1 MNSKSVLSRSTQN
14 PENNQQQT
22 SLRAAHSARMT
33 RSVWPLASI
42 ASRSC
47 LVALAVLLLASAVST
62 AQSAFP
68 ATAVGTQ
75 AAQQAVIVVAQAA
88 GTVDHATV
96 LTLGQPLL
104 DFTVPG
110 APASS
115 CAGVTLTVGGATPSC
130 SQSVGFDPTAPGVRL
145 GAVELFD
152 AGGNLLGETLISG
165 TGVGGLAVL
174 VPGNVLPIAG
184 DGNFLGPVVDNIP
197 ALNAE
202 LNAPTGV
209 AKDGAGNLYIA
220 DSGHNLIRMVNA
232 ASGQIS
238 TIAGTGTASY
248 TGDHAAA
255 TAATL
260 NTPSGVALDGA
271 GNLYIADTGNN
282 AIRRVDAV
290 THVITTVAGNGS
302 GLPGFAG
309 DGSLATSVTVL
320 LNGPQSIAVD
330 TAGDLYIA
338 DTNNQVIRA
347 VSASTGVI
355 NTVAGDYFGPFGAGF
370 GGYNGDG
377 VLATN
382 ATLNHPYSI
391 AFDTAG
397 NLFIADTVNN
407 RIREVNA
414 GTQVISTVAGDGTA
428 GATGDAG
435 QAIQAELNAPTGIAL
450 DPAGNLYISDTQN
463 YKIRKVNAANTTINT
478 LAVSGGEYLTGAD
491 DLSNTVIIKGPQ
503 GLLVDANGNVI
514 FANTLSMQV
523 WEIES
528 NLAALDFTATPV
540 RQGSLSAPQFQ
551 TVENDGND
559 VAAPLAFTAISAS
572 VNAQVDAAI
581 GPGACATT
589 QPLAVDSECTIGVIF
604 SPAANP
610 VLTMNTTEAG
620 TVSAA
625 YLSDVGANG
634 PNSPLAIVAVGVA
647 QPLNST
653 TTTVMATPDPS
664 LFGQNVTF
672 TVGVTT
678 GAGTGALT
686 GTVSIT
692 DTFGGNTVTLAN
704 GLALNAGAATF
715 QIATLPVGVH
725 TIKAAYSGDIGHSP
739 SSSTDNGVSA
749 WSQIVEEQ
757 TAVALTSS
765 ANPSLVNQSVTFTAT
780 VTAPDG
786 GGLMPDGTVS
796 FFDGATLLTEVQLSG
811 GVATYTTSAL
821 AAGAHPITAVYSGDV
836 TKEILGETSAVLTQN
851 VQAAATLTVATSG
864 SPSNYGN
871 PVTFTATIASS
882 ATTAASGTVTFF
894 DAGVMIGS
902 GVLNA
907 ANPDIAQFATST
919 LAVGTHPITATY
931 AGDNFNS
938 AAASVAINQVVDQTV
953 TSVTLA
959 AAPNPGVQGT
969 AETLTATVKIT
980 QGAGTPTGVVTFT
993 SGVTV
998 LGTANLTA
1006 AGIAT
1011 ISTVL
1016 APGNY
1021 SIVATYAG
1029 DTDDAGS
1036 QSAPFALTVENSSTT
1051 TVTATPDPSLFGQ
1064 AVTFTVQVTSGA
1076 GGTIPA
1082 GTVTLFDTFG
1092 GVKNALSGAL
1102 ALDTSGATTFT
1113 TSTLAVGAH
1122 SITAS
1127 YSGDTSHGAST
1138 STDNGVSPWSQIVEE
1153 QTAVAL
1159 TTSVNPSLVGQPV
1172 TFTAT
1177 VTAPNG
1183 GGILPDG
1190 TVSFLDGNTIL
1201 FTGQLV
1207 GGVLTYTTSTL
1218 ANGLHP
1224 ITAVY
1229 SGDAAK
1235 EILGET
1241 SAVLNQD
1248 VQATATI
1255 IVTTSGSPSFYGA
1268 PVTFTATIASGAT
1281 TAAGGAVNFFDAG
1294 VKIGSGILNAA
1305 NPDIAQFTTS
1315 ALAVGTHPI
1324 TATYAGDNSNTAA
1337 ASAPISQVVTQ
1348 SLTATTVTASPNPGI
1363 AGVAETITAT
1373 VKVTQGASTPTGLVT
1388 FTSGAVV
1395 LGTANLN
1402 ASGTATISP
1411 VLAAGNYSIVATY
1424 AGDTNDA
1431 GSQSAPLALTV
1442 AQATTVTVVAAVPN
1456 PSSWLQAVTFTATVT
1471 GNGAVP
1477 TGTVEFFASGTVIGA
1492 APLNTSGVASLTFSN
1507 LAIGTYAITATYE
1520 GDTNDAG
1527 STSLPV
1533 SLTVGKIPTTT
1544 DLGSSMTI
1552 GSNPQVDLVATVVAN
1567 VGPAPTGTITFS
1579 NATSTLGTATLD
1591 SSGVATLVLNLPAG
1605 TYAVIAVYSGDAT
1618 HLPSTSQPIT
1628 VVVNPITF
1636 DLTVSPTTIT
1646 LKTSQNAQVG
1656 LILTSEGGFTDTIA
1670 LGCLGLPA
1678 GVNCHFS
1685 SPSVKLAANGSA
1697 IAQLTIDTNSP
1708 LTGGS
1713 QASNRRAGSGGMLL
1727 AGVLLPF
1734 SVLFGWIFR
1743 RQRKRMAAAFTLALM
1758 IALSAMALGTTGCSG
1773 ISKSSA
1779 APGTYTIQVVGSG
1792 TTTGVVQTQNISLT
1806 ITQ

>member
-1 MNSKSVLSRSTQN
+1 MSLKSASSCRPRDSKDNLHIFQTPAPLSSWKQSRIY
-14 PENNQQQT
+14 
-22 SLRAAHSARMT
+22 AAG
-33 RSVWPLASI
+33 LA
-42 ASRSC
+42 A
-47 LVALAVLLLASAVST
+47 LLLASAMSM
-62 AQSAFP
+62 AQNVFP

-96 LTLGQPLL
+96 LTLGQPQL

-110 APASS
+110 VPASS
-115 CAGVTLTVGGATPSC
+115 CAGATLTVGGGSPSC
-130 SQSVGFDPTAPGVRL
+130 SQSVGFRPAAPGVRL
-145 GAVELFD
+145 GAVVLLD
-152 AGGNLLGETLISG
+152 AGGDLLGETLISG

-184 DGNFLGPVVDNIP
+184 NGNYLDPVVDNIP

-202 LNAPTGV
+202 LNSPTGV

-220 DSGHNLIRMVNA
+220 DSSHNRIRMVNA
-232 ASGQIS
+232 ATGQIS
-238 TIAGTGTASY
+238 TIAGTGTANY

-260 NTPSGVALDGA
+260 NSPSGVALDGA

-282 AIRRVDAV
+282 AIRRVYGV

-309 DGSLATSVTVL
+309 DGSLATSAPVL
-320 LNGPQSIAVD
+320 LNSPQGIAVD

-347 VSASTGVI
+347 VSASTGEI
-355 NTVAGDYFGPFGAGF
+355 GTVAGDYFGPFGAGF

-377 VLATN
+377 VLATK
-382 ATLNHPYSI
+382 ATLNHPYAVALDPS
-391 AFDTAG
+391 G
-397 NLFIADTVNN
+397 NLYIADTDNN
-407 RIREVNA
+407 RIREVNS
-414 GTQVISTVAGDGTA
+414 GTQVISTVAGDGNP
-428 GATGDAG
+428 GKIGDTG
-435 QAIQAELNAPTGIAL
+435 QAILAELNAPTGIAL
-450 DPAGNLYISDTQN
+450 DPAGDLYISDTQS
-463 YKIRKVNAANTTINT
+463 YEIRKVNAANTTINT
-478 LAVSGGEYLTGAD
+478 LAASGGEYLLGAD
-491 DLSNTVIIKGPQ
+491 NLSNTVVIKGPQ
-503 GLLVDANGNVI
+503 GLLVDADGNVI

-523 WEIES
+523 WEIQS
-528 NLAALDFTATPV
+528 NLVALDFTATPV
-540 RQGSLSAPQFQ
+540 RQGSWSAPQFQ

-559 VAAPLAFTAISAS
+559 GASPLAFTAINAS

-581 GPGACATT
+581 GLGACATT
-589 QPLAVDSECTIGVIF
+589 QPLAVDADCTIGMIF

-610 VLTMNTTEAG
+610 VLTINTTEAG
-620 TVSAA
+620 TVSSA
-625 YLSDVGANG
+625 YISDPGANG

-647 QPLNST
+647 EPLNST

-664 LFGQNVTF
+664 LFGQTVTF
-672 TVGVTT
+672 TVQVTT

-692 DTFGGNTVTLAN
+692 DTFGGNTTTLSAGLTLN
-704 GLALNAGAATF
+704 GGATTF

-725 TIKAAYSGDIGHSP
+725 TIKAAYSGDTSHSP
-739 SSSTDNGVSA
+739 SSSTDNGVSP

-757 TAVALTSS
+757 TNVALTSS

-786 GGLMPDGTVS
+786 GGLMPDGSVT
-796 FFDGATLLTEVQLSG
+796 FLDGTTTLAEVELTG

-821 AAGAHPITAVYSGDV
+821 AAGAHQITAVYSGDD
-836 TKEILGETSAVLTQN
+836 TRQILGETSAVLTQD

-864 SPSNYGN
+864 SPLNYGN
-871 PVTFTATIASS
+871 PVTFSATIASS
-882 ATTAASGTVTFF
+882 PTTPASGTVTFF
-894 DAGVMIGS
+894 DASVKIGS
-902 GVLNA
+902 GILNA
-907 ANPDIAQFATST
+907 ANPDIAQFTTAS
-919 LAVGTHPITATY
+919 LAVGTHSITATY

-938 AAASVAINQVVDQTV
+938 AAASVPINQVVNQTV
-953 TSVTLA
+953 TSDTLA
-959 AAPNPGVQGT
+959 ANPNPGVQGT

-980 QGAGTPTGVVTFT
+980 QGTGTPTGVVTFT
-993 SGVTV
+993 SGTTV

-1006 AGIAT
+1006 GETAT
-1011 ISTVL
+1011 ISPVL

-1021 SIVATYAG
+1021 SIVAAYAG

-1036 QSAPFALTVENSSTT
+1036 QSAALALTVENSSATT
-1051 TVTATPDPSLFGQ
+1051 LTATPDPSLFGQ
-1064 AVTFTVQVTSGA
+1064 SVTVTVQVTSGA
-1076 GGTIPA
+1076 GGAIPT
-1082 GTVTLFDTFG
+1082 GTVNLFDTFG
-1092 GVKNALSGAL
+1092 GVKNALAAGL
-1102 ALDTSGATTFT
+1102 ALNATGAATFT

-1122 SITAS
+1122 SIAGS
-1127 YSGDTSHGAST
+1127 YSGDTSHDASA
-1138 STDNGVSPWSQIVEE
+1138 STDNGASPWSQIVEE

-1159 TTSVNPSLVGQPV
+1159 TSSVNPSLVGQSV

-1190 TVSFLDGNTIL
+1190 TVSFLDGTRII
-1201 FTGQLV
+1201 FTGQLA

-1218 ANGLHP
+1218 ASGLHP

-1235 EILGET
+1235 EVLGET

-1255 IVTTSGSPSFYGA
+1255 IVATSGSPSFYGA
-1268 PVTFTATIASGAT
+1268 PVTLTATIASGAT
-1281 TAAGGAVNFFDAG
+1281 TPAGGVVSFFDAG

-1305 NPDIAQFTTS
+1305 NPDTAQFTTS

-1324 TATYAGDNSNTAA
+1324 TATYIGDNFNTAA
-1337 ASAPISQVVTQ
+1337 ASAAISQVVVQTV
-1348 SLTATTVTASPNPGI
+1348 TATTVTALPNPGI
-1363 AGVAETITAT
+1363 AGMAETITAT
-1373 VKVTQGASTPTGLVT
+1373 LKVTQGAGTPNGLVT
-1388 FTSGAVV
+1388 FTSGPTV
-1395 LGTANLN
+1395 LGTVNLN
-1402 ASGTATISP
+1402 TSGTATISP
-1411 VLAAGNYSIVATY
+1411 LLAPGNYSIVATY
-1424 AGDTNDA
+1424 AGDTNDG

-1442 AQATTVTVVAAVPN
+1442 AQATTVTVVTAVPN

-1471 GNGAVP
+1471 GNGAIP
-1477 TGTVEFFASGTVIGA
+1477 TGTVEFFAGGAVIGA
-1492 APLNTSGVASLTFSN
+1492 APLNTSGVTTLTFSN
-1507 LAIGTYAITATYE
+1507 LAIGTYAITATYM
-1520 GDTNDAG
+1520 GDANDAG

-1544 DLGSSMTI
+1544 DLGSSMTS

-1567 VGPAPTGTITFS
+1567 VGPTPTGTITFS
-1579 NATSTLGTATLD
+1579 NASSTLGTATLD
-1591 SSGVATLVLNLPAG
+1591 ASGVATLVMNLPAG
-1605 TYAVIAVYSGDAT
+1605 TFAVMAVYSGDAT

-1636 DLTVSPTTIT
+1636 DLTVSPTAVT

-1656 LILTSEGGFTDTIA
+1656 LILTSEGGFADTIA

-1685 SPSVKLAANGSA
+1685 SPSVKLSASGSA

-1708 LTGGS
+1708 LTGGT
-1713 QASNRRAGSGGMLL
+1713 QAMNRRGGSGGALL
-1727 AGVLLPF
+1727 AGILLPF
-1734 SVLFGWIFR
+1734 SILFGWIFR
-1743 RQRKRMAAAFTLALM
+1743 RQRTRMAAAFTVALV
-1758 IALSAMALGTTGCSG
+1758 IVLSAMALGTTGCNG
-1773 ISKSSA
+1773 ISTTSA
-1779 APGTYTIQVVGSG
+1779 PPGTYTIQVVGSG
-1792 TTTGVVQTQNISLT
+1792 TTTGVVQTENVSLT